1 VEFSEPRGEKAAK
14 DVKRLIV
21 ISIALAVSSP
31 ALAGHRKSHRRSH
44 RTTVAQANKPAHV
57 EIRNDASDPIGGLGV
72 IPHKKTKK
80 H

>member
-1 VEFSEPRGEKAAK
+1 M
-14 DVKRLIV
+14 KRLVV

-31 ALAGHRKSHRRSH
+31 AWAGHRKLSSKRSH
-44 RTTVAQANKPAHV
+44 RTTVAQAKAANPHV
-57 EIRNDASDPIGGLGV
+57 QMAGDPSDPIGGLGT